1 MRNQLK
7 HLVAFVFPNQVN
19 DITALLDM
27 IDGCLNM
34 PQEVFIWFVG
44 KAGEDFYAA
53 EPELIKYKEFMD
65 DRSLFKDVSEFDEEL
80 IRSGFSPLSKE
91 TKAR

>member
-1 MRNQLK
+1 
-7 HLVAFVFPNQVN
+7 
-19 DITALLDM
+19 
-27 IDGCLNM
+27 M

-44 KAGEDFYAA
+44 KAEEDFYAA

-80 IRSGFSPLSKE
+80 IRSGFSPLSKD

>member
-1 MRNQLK
+1 MK
-7 HLVAFVFPNQVN
+7 SLVT
-19 DITALLDM
+19 IG
-27 IDGCLNM
+27 GCLNK

-44 KAGEDFYAA
+44 KAGEEFYAA

-65 DRSLFKDVSEFDEEL
+65 DRSLFKDVSKFDEEL

>member
-1 MRNQLK
+1 
-7 HLVAFVFPNQVN
+7 
-19 DITALLDM
+19 M
-27 IDGCLNM
+27 IKVPSQQSKKSRIAINGM
-34 PQEVFIWFVG
+34 V

-80 IRSGFSPLSKE
+80 IRSGFSPLSKP
-91 TKAR
+91 TKAK